1 MWARLTVSPSSQREM
16 TDQVDKSSK
25 NVGRTVT
32 SRTDEKAR
40 RALHA
45 WSCANA
51 ITASCWDIFPRRLNA
66 DGAAPRKY
74 WTSKGV
80 RAAEGNRRDAVA
92 LVRRASIRARSRRG
106 STMSR
111 SGSFRA
117 CTCVVHIATVA

>member
-1 MWARLTVSPSSQREM
+1 MTGGTRDRILIRPVTPARILDFELLMRS
-16 TDQVDKSSK
+16 
-25 NVGRTVT
+25 
-32 SRTDEKAR
+32 
-40 RALHA
+40 
-45 WSCANA
+45 NA

-66 DGAAPRKY
+66 DGAARRKY